1 MQRIDYKKAIV
12 LTGARQAGKTTLISA
27 ILDAINKPFLIINGD
42 NPADRTLWS
51 DADFEL
57 IKSLIAPFELIIFD
71 EGQRI
76 TNLGLTVKMIVDPS
90 LQKQVIIT
98 GSSALGLADTIQEPL
113 TGRKWEFR
121 IMPIS
126 WGEMVDSYS
135 LAKTLPRLE
144 SFLIYGS
151 YTDVIQSEYDKEEI
165 VKSLSGSNLYMDIL
179 EMTSIRKP
187 QLLVKLLQALVWQ
200 VGNEVS
206 YNEIAQTIRADNE
219 TVISYIDLLEKSF
232 VIFRL
237 NPLAKNERKE
247 IATSRKI
254 YFYDNGVRNAIIDN
268 FAPLAQRDD
277 VGALW
282 ENYIISERVKFLTC
296 NNIQQ
301 TKSYFWRNKLQAE
314 IDYVET
320 SESKYR
326 AFKIK
331 WNPKK
336 QARFSKS
343 FTDFYLSESTE
354 VINSSNFWKYL

>member
-1 MQRIDYKKAIV
+1 
-12 LTGARQAGKTTLISA
+12 
-27 ILDAINKPFLIINGD
+27 
-42 NPADRTLWS
+42 
-51 DADFEL
+51 
-57 IKSLIAPFELIIFD
+57 
-71 EGQRI
+71 
-76 TNLGLTVKMIVDPS
+76 
-90 LQKQVIIT
+90 
-98 GSSALGLADTIQEPL
+98 
-113 TGRKWEFR
+113 
-121 IMPIS
+121 MPIS

-151 YTDVIQSEYDKEEI
+151 YPDVIQSDYDKEEI
-165 VKSLSGSNLYMDIL
+165 VKSLSGSYLYMDIL

-187 QLLVKLLQALVWQ
+187 QLLVKLLQALAWQ

-219 TVISYIDLLEKSF
+219 TVISYIDLLEKIF

-282 ENYIISERVKFLTC
+282 ENYIISERVKFLTY

-314 IDYVET
+314 IDYVEM

-343 FTDFYLSESTE
+343 LTDFYLPESTE